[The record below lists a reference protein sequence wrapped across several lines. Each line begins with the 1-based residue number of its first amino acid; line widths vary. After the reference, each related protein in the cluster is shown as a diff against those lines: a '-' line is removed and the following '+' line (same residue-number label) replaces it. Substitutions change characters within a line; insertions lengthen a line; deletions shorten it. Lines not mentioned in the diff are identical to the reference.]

1 MINRRQW
8 IYGVGI
14 MAGTAAQSGSVLA
27 PSAGDPQKTQHR
39 TLDLSEFVPTM
50 LQVHESHVERARFPV
65 IDFHT
70 HITTSANSESG
81 VALASDRKFLGTT
94 EELLAVMDRKH
105 IRAMVNL
112 TGGYEKGLDEAI
124 ARYDRAFPRALLHVY
139 RTLLRTLEGAQL
151 SSGSGAGHR
160 TGPPAGREGPEDS
173 QDFGTLPSREYYL
186 GRTCED

>member
-8 IYGVGI
+8 LYGVGI

-39 TLDLSEFVPTM
+39 TLDVSEFVPTSM

-70 HITTSANSESG
+70 HITTSASSESG
-81 VALASDRKFLGTT
+81 VALASDRQFLGTM

-112 TGGYEKGLDEAI
+112 TGGLRKG
-124 ARYDRAFPRALLHVY
+124 P
-139 RTLLRTLEGAQL
+139 
-151 SSGSGAGHR
+151 
-160 TGPPAGREGPEDS
+160 GRS
-173 QDFGTLPSREYYL
+173 NRQV
-186 GRTCED
+186 